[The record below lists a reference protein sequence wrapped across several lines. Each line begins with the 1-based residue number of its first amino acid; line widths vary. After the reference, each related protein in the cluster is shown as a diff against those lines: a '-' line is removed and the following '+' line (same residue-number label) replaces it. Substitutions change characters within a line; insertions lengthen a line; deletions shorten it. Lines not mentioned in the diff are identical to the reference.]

1 MPETY
6 LYEDVALKI
15 SDLISDGSLRPG
27 DRVPSVRGLG
37 SKLRVSLNT
46 VLQAYT
52 ILESR
57 GLIEARPQSG
67 FYVKPPLMPSKE
79 PSISNPSSAVTD
91 VGVSDLVAK
100 IFDAAR
106 AGDVL
111 QLGANTPNPEVMP
124 VKKLT
129 RIIASTA
136 RDFSIKAMNYEFPPG
151 NERLRH
157 QIARRSLDWGCGLS
171 ADEIVT
177 TNGAM
182 EGLNLC
188 LRAVASPGDTIA
200 IESPTFFGVLQAI
213 ESLKMKALE
222 IPTHPREGIDLVALE
237 GALRRT
243 RVKACLFSPNF
254 NNPLGSCM
262 SDTSKKR
269 LIMLLAT
276 KDIPLIE
283 DDIYGDLCF
292 STVRPRA
299 AKAFDKRGLVLLCS
313 SFSKTLAPGYRVG
326 WVAAG
331 KFHEKVKRL
340 KLTNSM
346 ASVSLT
352 QMAIGAFLETGG
364 YDRHLRKIRKIYATQ
379 VQQMRNAIAQYFPK
393 GTKVTNP
400 QGGFYV
406 WVELPKNVSALAL
419 HRKALRAKISVAPGP
434 IFSPNQKYQNF
445 LRLSCGLAW
454 SPLVEQ
460 ALLTLGELAL
470 KRSTG
475 ERNTAR
481 SDFDI
486 WGCRRGRLRH
496 FD

>member
-1 MPETY
+1 MPESY
-6 LYEDVALKI
+6 LYENVACKI
-15 SDLISDGSLRPG
+15 SDLINDGSLRPG

-46 VLQAYT
+46 VLQAYMV
-52 ILESR
+52 LESK

-67 FYVKPPLMPSKE
+67 FYVKAPLALPKE
-79 PSISNPSSAVTD
+79 PGMSTPSSTATN
-91 VGVSDLVAK
+91 VGVTDLVAE

-106 AGDVL
+106 AEDIL
-111 QLGANTPNPEVMP
+111 QLGANTPNPEVIP
-124 VKKLT
+124 VRKLT
-129 RIIASTA
+129 RIITSIA
-136 RDFSIKAMNYEFPPG
+136 RDSPMKALNYEFPPG
-151 NERLRH
+151 NEALRH
-157 QIARRSLDWGCGLS
+157 QIARRSLDWGCALS

-213 ESLKMKALE
+213 EGLKLKALE
-222 IPTHPREGIDLVALE
+222 IPTDPQNGVNLEALE
-237 GALRRT
+237 SAVRRT

-262 SDTSKKR
+262 PDVNKKR
-269 LIMLLAT
+269 LVSMLAN

-292 STVRPRA
+292 GPVRPHA

-326 WVAAG
+326 WVAG
-331 KFHEKVKRL
+331 GRFHEKVKSL

-352 QMAIGAFLETGG
+352 QMAAAAFLETGG
-364 YDRHLRKIRKIYATQ
+364 YDRHLRNIRKIYATQ
-379 VQQMRNAIAQYFPK
+379 VQQMRVAIGQHFPK
-393 GTKVTNP
+393 GTRVTNP

-406 WVELPKNVSALAL
+406 WVELPKYVSALAL
-419 HRKALRAKISVAPGP
+419 HRKALSVKISIAPGP
-434 IFSPNQKYQNF
+434 IFSPKRKYQNF
-445 LRLSCGLAW
+445 IRLSCGLAW
-454 SPLVEQ
+454 SPRVEQ
-460 ALLTLGELAL
+460 ALITLGELA
-470 KRSTG
+470 RY
-475 ERNTAR
+475 
-481 SDFDI
+481 
-486 WGCRRGRLRH
+486 
-496 FD
+496 